1 MKIELESIENLLA
14 EYDVDTQ
21 KNLHNPNELFGIIDS
36 AVENKIKK
44 PDDISIEDID
54 DLDF

>member
-14 EYDVDTQ
+14 EYDMDTNA
-21 KNLHNPNELFGIIDS
+21 NLHSSELFGMIDS

-44 PDDISIEDID
+44 PDDFVESID
-54 DLDF
+54 DLEM

>member
-21 KNLHNPNELFGIIDS
+21 KNPNELFGMIDS